1 MIDEAPQPSNP
12 EEHKE
17 TRGLITWLGL
27 FLGGAGAILPGA
39 TYFLDHA
46 PPLFTASAF
55 LISFG
60 ALAILICA
68 YNRRRAMNTRA
79 WPGLALILASI
90 VLFVGYETG
99 LQFFSAVPEE
109 REGEAR
115 YPIGFHMARWSL
127 TEAAIKQLDDKDH
140 PLQPINTPHQLMMA
154 TRGYQ
159 DGPWVVWRPNTIM
172 MAGGLILAVYAT
184 SFGLWAWGWAILAR
198 TQIGTN
204 PIRKMQ
210 SILRHGKE
218 PRILYDSRDGRE
230 PTERVIQPHLLIET
244 ADKLLI
250 HALQTQP
257 QRLIRHFAADSIIR
271 VEVADSAGVEKRTID
286 FHHVSVSI
294 RSTRDGKRGMIEQP
308 WFRQYANAVQEAIAD
323 LTVEEWEQ
331 HFVASV
337 RAKLKLTDEQVR
349 AVHAFVF
356 AEFLIGCAEDGIV
369 DPEESE
375 NIPKLASCLQA
386 LGWRPG

>member
-1 MIDEAPQPSNP
+1 MADEAPQPSVP
-12 EEHKE
+12 QEHRE
-17 TRGLITWLGL
+17 TRSLITWLGL
-27 FLGGAGAILPGA
+27 LLGGAGTILPGA

-46 PPLFTASAF
+46 PPLFRGSA
-55 LISFG
+55 LLTSFG
-60 ALAILICA
+60 VLAILICA
-68 YNRRRAMNTRA
+68 YNRRQTTDIRA
-79 WPGLALILASI
+79 WRGLVLILASI
-90 VLFVGYETG
+90 VLFGVYEIG
-99 LQFFSAVPEE
+99 LHYFSVVPPQRVEQV
-109 REGEAR
+109 R

-127 TEAAIKQLDDKDH
+127 TEEAIERLNDEGSPFH
-140 PLQPINTPHQLMMA
+140 PINTPHKLMMA
-154 TRGYQ
+154 TRGYK
-159 DGPWVVWRPNTIM
+159 DGPWVVWRPNTII
-172 MAGGLILAVYAT
+172 MAGGLVIAVYAA
-184 SFGLWAWGWAILAR
+184 SFCLWGWGWAIVAR
-198 TQIGTN
+198 TQIGRN
-204 PIRKMQ
+204 PVRKMQ
-210 SILRHGKE
+210 SIVRQGKI
-218 PRILYDSRDGRE
+218 PRILYDQKDGSE

-257 QRLIRHFAADSIIR
+257 QRLIRHFAVDSIIR
-271 VEVADSAGVEKRTID
+271 VEVADSAGAEKRTID
-286 FHHVSVSI
+286 FHQVSVSI
-294 RSTRDGKRGMIEQP
+294 RSTRGGKRGMIEQP
-308 WFRQYANAVQEAIAD
+308 WFREYANAVQEAIAD

-331 HFVASV
+331 HFVAAV